1 MEKCICIDEKV
12 NTPQLTDFQDFSRY
26 ICPKLK
32 VFVLE
37 GPAIFEN
44 VSYIF
49 ILMDYLNEKYD
60 QIMNTIISKLKCKK
74 EPHYFREDIFYLYSY
89 ELSY

>member
-12 NTPQLTDFQDFSRY
+12 NTPHFPDFQDFSRY
-26 ICPKLK
+26 ICLKLK
-32 VFVLE
+32 IIVLE
-37 GPAIFEN
+37 GPTIFEN
-44 VSYIF
+44 ISYIF

-60 QIMNTIISKLKCKK
+60 QIMNTIISKLKYKK